1 MNRRKLLLGSGT
13 FVASMAAG
21 CLQAGGTSENKA
33 TVATDAVEQYFQA
46 LQENDQERANQH
58 AHPDGEY
65 YLDDESDP
73 VLSAEGLTIDETEVV
88 DVETGVGHMHED
100 ADEVSID
107 ERVEEER
114 TALEALQDEYGFDD
128 YAYVRHDAEAEGLTF
143 NSIYVLFESDDG
155 WVIWSVPTVLH
166 EH

>member
-1 MNRRKLLLGSGT
+1 MNRRRTLIGIGAA
-13 FVASMAAG
+13 FVATTAG
-21 CLQAGGTSENKA
+21 CLQASEDSKKEATS
-33 TVATDAVEQYFQA
+33 ATDAVEQYFLA
-46 LQENDQERANQH
+46 LQEDDQEGANQH

-88 DVETGVGHMHED
+88 DVETGVRHVYED
-100 ADEVSID
+100 PDEVSID

-143 NSIYVLFESDDG
+143 TSIYVLFESDDG